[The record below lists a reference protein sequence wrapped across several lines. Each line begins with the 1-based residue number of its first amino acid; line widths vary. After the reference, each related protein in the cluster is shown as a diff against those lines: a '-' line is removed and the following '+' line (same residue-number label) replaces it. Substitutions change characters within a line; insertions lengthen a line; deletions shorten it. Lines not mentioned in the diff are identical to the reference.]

1 MRIFTVAILILM
13 LSGCAIHTQFY
24 DKEDN
29 LIGHVKQGQPGAATV
44 ETEGLKMSVDTRKQS
59 LAEKIAETLSNTVGS
74 ASQKTAIGV

>member
-1 MRIFTVAILILM
+1 MRIITVAILILM

-44 ETEGLKMSVDTRKQS
+44 ETEGDRKSV
-59 LAEKIAETLSNTVGS
+59 V
-74 ASQKTAIGV
+74 